1 MRVCI
6 MQKEFCY
13 MSDDLKCD
21 FKNIVSK
28 CKWDY
33 LQDKVELDSFVDETQ
48 NQAYEDKQK
57 GREDNRVSQ

>member
-21 FKNIVSK
+21 FKHIVSK

-33 LQDKVELDSFVDETQ
+33 L
-48 NQAYEDKQK
+48 
-57 GREDNRVSQ
+57 